1 MLFALPCGG
10 DLTGGVVGREQ
21 RVEPGPCP
29 VSEPVACAKETLSVG
44 PCEVFLPAAAAV
56 TVPAHPLADVGDRP
70 VGEHHHVEV
79 AHHDPG
85 TGQCP
90 PDPRRL
96 GRAWVD
102 RQDTGRVPEVVALQR
117 DPVLHALTGATEG
130 EPDDPPGRPGS
141 RSTIEVVHGSDRCHG
156 PVQSWPSRVSS
167 IPIIA
172 VGAAGHATA
181 AAASTRIRWAVHH
194 AIPHSAA
201 TSLTARFAPAT
212 AAPTRSRSLV
222 VTRERAGSC
231 ALASVKDLR
240 GHRAS
245 AHTNRRLRNR

>member
-1 MLFALPCGG
+1 MFWNLNCGSCELWGLASVALPKTPGDGG
-10 DLTGGVVGREQ
+10 DIDVV
-21 RVEPGPCP
+21 
-29 VSEPVACAKETLSVG
+29 
-44 PCEVFLPAAAAV
+44 
-56 TVPAHPLADVGDRP
+56 
-70 VGEHHHVEV
+70 
-79 AHHDPG
+79 
-85 TGQCP
+85 
-90 PDPRRL
+90 
-96 GRAWVD
+96 WV
-102 RQDTGRVPEVVALQR
+102 
-117 DPVLHALTGATEG
+117 
-130 EPDDPPGRPGS
+130 PGS
-141 RSTIEVVHGSDRCHG
+141 FEL
-156 PVQSWPSRVSS
+156 PVMAKTMGNSGKYAA
-167 IPIIA
+167 IIA